1 MAIDLLK
8 NNFSSGELS
17 PVLQTRTDVVIY
29 QNGAKLLE
37 NVLPQVE
44 GGVRKR
50 NGTML
55 MRSGTE
61 AEFIRLIAFV
71 PSAKTPYLLVLG
83 VNKISV
89 VNAITF
95 NEVASVTTPY
105 PNSEVINDLQFV
117 YSEYTMYFT
126 HPEYAPRVL
135 RTDKEFSSWVFETL
149 TFDIPPLESDP
160 ERPNANITPD
170 GKDVGQLV
178 TINAAVYAAWNTDSQ
193 YFTGDRVTHSSK
205 IWEAKRDNQG
215 VTPVEGDDWTEYSD
229 TTVGPF
235 TASDV
240 GSVIGVNGGLIR
252 ITQFVNTKRVRGTVL
267 KKLESIIQALAS
279 SWTLQRGAFSASTG
293 YPRCVLFYKQR
304 LVFANTS
311 DQPNT
316 IWFSRTGSPKNFLE
330 TTNDADAFSV
340 APATEKTDAIN
351 YIVQTSGGI
360 AILTGGAEFFL
371 RSSGALSPTSVE
383 IDDHTFWGSFSD
395 FKPVRVGNEILFNQ
409 RGGMRLR
416 ALSYRYEVDGLVSP
430 DISVTSSHIPVDHGA
445 FIGAAYQQE
454 PNNIVWVML
463 EDGSLAS
470 NTLNREQEVIAWARH
485 TMNGRVTSIE
495 SIPTYIGYDRVLVLV
510 NRNSMVYLEEMIS
523 NEYLDSAIVREGGAG
538 VVVNVGSELN
548 WANSADDIQAYYT
561 DADAFMLIKVEG
573 FNKADGLVTLIDD
586 DYNGKIIH
594 LGKAINAKVDMLPPD
609 VSQAPQSGRD
619 YRVSVQRIT
628 ASLYQTLGL
637 IVNGN
642 EITTTRFTDNPLAA
656 RIPVS
661 RDIIVSE
668 HGWRDMADF
677 KLTIE
682 HNYPSPFQLQ
692 SVVMKVEMNAK

>member
-1 MAIDLLK
+1 M
-8 NNFSSGELS
+8 
-17 PVLQTRTDVVIY
+17 
-29 QNGAKLLE
+29 
-37 NVLPQVE
+37 
-44 GGVRKR
+44 
-50 NGTML
+50 
-55 MRSGTE
+55 
-61 AEFIRLIAFV
+61 
-71 PSAKTPYLLVLG
+71 
-83 VNKISV
+83 
-89 VNAITF
+89 
-95 NEVASVTTPY
+95 
-105 PNSEVINDLQFV
+105 
-117 YSEYTMYFT
+117 
-126 HPEYAPRVL
+126 
-135 RTDKEFSSWVFETL
+135 
-149 TFDIPPLESDP
+149 
-160 ERPNANITPD
+160 
-170 GKDVGQLV
+170 
-178 TINAAVYAAWNTDSQ
+178 
-193 YFTGDRVTHSSK
+193 
-205 IWEAKRDNQG
+205 
-215 VTPVEGDDWTEYSD
+215 
-229 TTVGPF
+229 
-235 TASDV
+235 
-240 GSVIGVNGGLIR
+240 
-252 ITQFVNTKRVRGTVL
+252 
-267 KKLESIIQALAS
+267 
-279 SWTLQRGAFSASTG
+279 
-293 YPRCVLFYKQR
+293 FYKQR

-316 IWFSRTGSPKNFLE
+316 IWFSRTGSPRNFLE

-360 AILTGGAEFFL
+360 AVLTGGAEFFL

-454 PNNIVWVML
+454 PNNIVWVVL
-463 EDGSLAS
+463 EDGTIAS

-485 TMNGRVTSIE
+485 TLNGQVASIE
-495 SIPTYIGYDRVLVLV
+495 SIPTYIGYDRVLALV
-510 NRNSMVYLEEMIS
+510 KRGSMVYLEEMTQS
-523 NEYLDSAIVREGGAG
+523 EYLDSAIIRIGSSSNIVSVGA
-538 VVVNVGSELN
+538 ELN
-548 WANSADDIQAYYT
+548 WADSADDIKAYYM
-561 DADAFMLIKVEG
+561 DADAFMLIKVES
-573 FNKADGLVTLIDD
+573 FNKTDGLVTLIDD
-586 DYNGKIIH
+586 DYDGKIIH
-594 LGKAINAKVDMLPPD
+594 LGKTINCKVDMLPPD

-619 YRVSVQRIT
+619 YRVSVQRVT

-637 IVNGN
+637 IVNGT
-642 EITTTRFTDNPLAA
+642 EVSTTRFTDNPLAP